1 MVRSSVF
8 LSKGLKEIIIM
19 TIIIIIWLFDL
30 EVDSDVFL
38 SIFHARSVFF
48 YFHTDGK
55 AVVINTH
62 SSLRLV
68 SSVNTRRGSLVIW
81 LDDKYLFKSK
91 KYILKKKTKQNRV
104 NLRLVICTPI
114 I

>member
-1 MVRSSVF
+1 
-8 LSKGLKEIIIM
+8 M

-38 SIFHARSVFF
+38 QFF
-48 YFHTDGK
+48 MLALFFFNFHTNGK

-81 LDDKYLFKSK
+81 LDDRYLFKSK
-91 KYILKKKTKQNRV
+91 KYILKKKKQQQQQNKTEST
-104 NLRLVICTPI
+104 LD
-114 I
+114 

>member
-1 MVRSSVF
+1 
-8 LSKGLKEIIIM
+8 M

-38 SIFHARSVFF
+38 QFSMLALFFFF
-48 YFHTDGK
+48 YFHTNGK

-81 LDDKYLFKSK
+81 LDDKHLFKSK
-91 KYILKKKTKQNRV
+91 KYILKKKQQQNKTEST
-104 NLRLVICTPI
+104 LH
-114 I
+114 

>member
-1 MVRSSVF
+1 
-8 LSKGLKEIIIM
+8 M

-48 YFHTDGK
+48 FYFHTNGK

-81 LDDKYLFKSK
+81 LDDRYLFKSK
-91 KYILKKKTKQNRV
+91 KYTLKKKQQQQNKTEST
-104 NLRLVICTPI
+104 LD
-114 I
+114 

>member
-1 MVRSSVF
+1 
-8 LSKGLKEIIIM
+8 M

-38 SIFHARSVFF
+38 QFFMLALFFF
-48 YFHTDGK
+48 YFHTNGK

-81 LDDKYLFKSK
+81 LDDKHLFKSK
-91 KYILKKKTKQNRV
+91 KYILKKTTTTKQNRV
-104 NLRLVICTPI
+104 HPRLVICTPI

>member
-48 YFHTDGK
+48 LFPHWWQSSSDK
-55 AVVINTH
+55 H
-62 SSLRLV
+62 SQFTQTS
-68 SSVNTRRGSLVIW
+68 
-81 LDDKYLFKSK
+81 
-91 KYILKKKTKQNRV
+91 
-104 NLRLVICTPI
+104 
-114 I
+114 

>member
-1 MVRSSVF
+1 
-8 LSKGLKEIIIM
+8 M

-38 SIFHARSVFF
+38 QFFMLALFFF
-48 YFHTDGK
+48 YFHTNGK

-81 LDDKYLFKSK
+81 LDDKHLFKSK
-91 KYILKKKTKQNRV
+91 KYILKNNNNNKTKQS
-104 NLRLVICTPI
+104 PP
-114 I
+114 